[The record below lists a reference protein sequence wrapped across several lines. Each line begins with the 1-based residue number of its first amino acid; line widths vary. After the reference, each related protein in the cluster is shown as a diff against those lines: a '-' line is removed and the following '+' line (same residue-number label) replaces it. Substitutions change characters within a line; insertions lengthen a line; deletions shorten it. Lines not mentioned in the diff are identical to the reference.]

1 MGTKRIRFIALAAL
15 LLCCG
20 LAVSGCGDRAELP
33 EKGFVMGVGIDDAG
47 SGQVLVT
54 FQIYK
59 PSQTVAS
66 RGKSGTPYI
75 NVRTKDTSVMEAI
88 RDVTIHL
95 GRKAQFSHTRVILVS
110 EKIARK
116 IPVPQLLDIFYRDN
130 EPRLTIT
137 LMITKGN
144 ASDYFDQRPFIEN
157 TVSQQ
162 YYLSE
167 RSENYFSGK
176 TIGTNLLQLAL
187 QLRGESRVG
196 AIPYLALD
204 ERITGSEPGVA
215 GLAIIKDGLVTDRFS
230 GQETEGLLML
240 MSRYTNGIVEIPCA
254 RGGSSGG
261 GEEADA
267 EEDDGVPLD
276 EAAEMLQFDS
286 HRTVAFG
293 KDGVKVRYRIRTVVA
308 NLELSCTKL
317 GNERLEQAYEDKISA
332 AIRQQMMSAMTRLR
346 QEKAD
351 LIGIGNEIYKRDPR
365 LWRKWKPDWP
375 ERFAKLDCE
384 IEVETVIATHGT
396 EIGNTLLQP
405 IQDERK

>member
-1 MGTKRIRFIALAAL
+1 MGMMRIRFMALAAL

-20 LAVSGCGDRAELP
+20 IAVSGCGDRAELP

-66 RGKSGTPYI
+66 RGKSGTPYV

-95 GRKAQFSHTRVILVS
+95 GRKAQFSHTRVILLS
-110 EKIARK
+110 ERIARK
-116 IPVPQLLDIFYRDN
+116 IPVTQLLDIFYRDN

-137 LMITKGN
+137 LMITKGR

-167 RSENYFSGK
+167 RSEHLYSGK
-176 TIGTNLLQLAL
+176 TIGTNLLELAL
-187 QLRGESRVG
+187 QLRSESQVG
-196 AIPYLALD
+196 AIPYLKLD
-204 ERITGSEPGVA
+204 ERQTGSEPGVA
-215 GLAIIKDGLVTDRFS
+215 GLAIVKNGLMTGRFD

-240 MSRYTNGIVEIPCA
+240 MNRYTNGIIEIPCA
-254 RGGSSGG
+254 SGGNAGDGGS
-261 GEEADA
+261 
-267 EEDDGVPLD
+267 EDENGGVPLD
-276 EAAEMLQFDS
+276 EAAEMLQFDN

-293 KDGVKVRYRIRTVVA
+293 KDGVKVRYRIRATVA
-308 NLELSCTKL
+308 NLELSCTTL
-317 GNERLEQAYEDKISA
+317 GNERQEQAYEDKISA
-332 AIRQQMMSAMTRLR
+332 AIRQQMLSAMTRLR

-351 LIGIGNEIYKRDPR
+351 LLGIGNEIYRRDPQ
-365 LWRKWKPDWP
+365 LWRKWKPDWA

-384 IEVETVIATHGT
+384 VEVETVIATHGT
-396 EIGNTLLQP
+396 ETGSTLLQP
-405 IQDERK
+405 NQDERK